1 MKTLEHTPIILN
13 DRNAIAE
20 AVDQLRKQFPVEH
33 AILFGSKARGDDDE
47 YSDIDLLLITS
58 YKLPWKDK
66 RAISDLLFDVGM
78 KYDVMFSF
86 LCVPR
91 GEWNGGIFTAFPIY
105 KEILREG
112 ASVL

>member
-1 MKTLEHTPIILN
+1 MKTLKSTSVLPN
-13 DRNAIAE
+13 DQNAITE
-20 AVDQLRKQFPVEH
+20 AVNLLQKQFPIEH
-33 AILFGSKARGDDDE
+33 VILFGSKARGDDDK

-58 YKLPWKDK
+58 DKLHWKDK
-66 RAISDLLFDVGM
+66 RAISDMLFDIGM
-78 KYDVMFSF
+78 KYDVIFSF
-86 LCVPR
+86 LCVPI

>member
-1 MKTLEHTPIILN
+1 MMGVRQFLSS
-13 DRNAIAE
+13 AIDGWSE
-20 AVDQLRKQFPVEH
+20 PEVSQPER
-33 AILFGSKARGDDDE
+33 
-47 YSDIDLLLITS
+47 
-58 YKLPWKDK
+58 LPWKDK

-86 LCVPR
+86 LCVPQ